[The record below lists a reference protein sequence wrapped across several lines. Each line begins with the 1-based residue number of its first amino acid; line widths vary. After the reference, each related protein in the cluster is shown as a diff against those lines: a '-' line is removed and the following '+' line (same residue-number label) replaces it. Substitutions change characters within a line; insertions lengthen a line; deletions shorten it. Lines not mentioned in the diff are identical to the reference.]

1 MPIRKLLL
9 LITVLLTFILLV
21 ERASSHVK
29 ESFSNTT
36 DSNLYNI
43 SRNSNATSLRR
54 SWNGK
59 LSKIFPIEIKKS
71 VVKRSSFGRAD
82 PRLKRKLQ
90 VRVCPRTMI
99 PLKNISKER
108 LLGVWYAYATT
119 PLDILQ
125 YQRRCTSYNVMN
137 NPYFN
142 TNILY
147 TDYIHLCITYSCLLN
162 KNTGLHDI
170 KLRIL
175 TRTRIPM
182 AKTLRTISEFL
193 LKIKFPIT
201 DLDWLKTEAF
211 CFEWYQLNF
220 ELYPRPGR
228 FQAPWGVE
236 TIYN

>member
-1 MPIRKLLL
+1 
-9 LITVLLTFILLV
+9 
-21 ERASSHVK
+21 
-29 ESFSNTT
+29 
-36 DSNLYNI
+36 
-43 SRNSNATSLRR
+43 
-54 SWNGK
+54 
-59 LSKIFPIEIKKS
+59 
-71 VVKRSSFGRAD
+71 
-82 PRLKRKLQ
+82 
-90 VRVCPRTMI
+90 MI
-99 PLKNISKER
+99 PLRNISKER

-147 TDYIHLCITYSCLLN
+147 TDYNHLCITYSCLLN

-182 AKTLRTISEFL
+182 AKTLRTISDFL
-193 LKIKFPIT
+193 SKIRFPIT

-228 FQAPWGVE
+228 FQAPWG
-236 TIYN
+236 IDPIRD